1 MAASV
6 LSWSDLRKVFPEPHR
21 RHIGSEGERAFTFWQ
36 ANPGQSRWMRMSAA
50 PMFER
55 ISNRLHS
62 RSASLLGSLESRLD
76 RIFQIWLLFA
86 GLASAI
92 RIAATPPAIAADS
105 GVLPIVAPYVLLVL
119 APFASAVLALRWF
132 RDGHLQPQPS
142 TRLALVGKWRSVPAA
157 EARRHCL
164 YGTTGIMVSL
174 LIGTLLNVPVRAAE
188 YLVSMPPVAG
198 QVPEWLSSL
207 HFAMTFDVV
216 LFTSLYAVA
225 FVAALRK
232 VPLFPRLLAAIWIA
246 DVTMQLVTA
255 KLVGSAGN
263 VPPQVADALHSLL
276 YGNVEKVLISVAV
289 WLPYLLLSKRVNVT
303 YRHRIPA

>member
-1 MAASV
+1 
-6 LSWSDLRKVFPEPHR
+6 
-21 RHIGSEGERAFTFWQ
+21 
-36 ANPGQSRWMRMSAA
+36 
-50 PMFER
+50 MFER
-55 ISNRLHS
+55 ISDKLTS
-62 RSASLLGSLESRLD
+62 RSATLLLSLENRFD
-76 RIFQIWLLFA
+76 RILQGWLLLA
-86 GLASAI
+86 GLASAL
-92 RIAATPPAIAADS
+92 RIATTPPSAAGD
-105 GVLPIVAPYVLLVL
+105 GVLAIMLPYVLLIL

-132 RDGHLQPQPS
+132 RDGHLQPQPA
-142 TRLALVGKWRSVPAA
+142 TRLAVVGKWRALPAG
-157 EARRHCL
+157 EARRHRL

-198 QVPEWLSSL
+198 QVPDWLSTL

-255 KLVGSAGN
+255 KLVASAGN
-263 VPPQVADALHSLL
+263 VPPQIADALHSLL
-276 YGNVEKVLISVAV
+276 YGNVEKVLISVVV

-303 YRHRIPA
+303 YRHRVPA